1 MFRVTEVSWHCSDA
15 NTERDPA
22 NMRVVEALTSTAP
35 QGDTSHPICRWWVQG
50 GQTYRTPFMTGSVV
64 DAR

>member
-22 NMRVVEALTSTAP
+22 NMRVVEAETSTAP
-35 QGDTSHPICRWWVQG
+35 QGALWIIDDWWVQG
-50 GQTYRTPFMTGSVV
+50 GQTYRSPFMTGTVV
-64 DAR
+64 DAS